1 MDKQQHQ
8 LLRIEKSSLKVLLDQ
23 KENKNHSLNILP
35 GRKIETITTNQSARD
50 LDRKAVT
57 GQLKE

>member
-8 LLRIEKSSLKVLLDQ
+8 LLGIEKSSLKVLLDQ
-23 KENKNHSLNILP
+23 KENKNHSFNILL
-35 GRKIETITTNQSARD
+35 GKKKETITTNQSATD

>member
-8 LLRIEKSSLKVLLDQ
+8 LLWIEKSSLKVLLDQ

>member
-23 KENKNHSLNILP
+23 KENKNHSFNILP